1 MNISIKSLLCV
12 GLFLFAGCGNNV
24 IEQLTLDLSK
34 GYCARFTDDELDGH
48 RVYGYDASRLNNS
61 ILEMVAKQR
70 GKLEKLSETEIKS
83 YFPLVYFVALKYE
96 NRLDPAGKIMEG
108 EHFRLQFGAID
119 FFRSPEGPE
128 SPSSERPSCTKCFTF
143 FFLSEDDNVE
153 ILSVD
158 VSRNLHSASSFQG
171 KCLSY
176 GSVNSKIQ
184 IWDAFMP
191 DRNRPEKIL
200 EGKYKKAFAVMT
212 DHPFNYMPY
221 TTSKKLEFVELL
233 RGEAVYRLCWQ
244 TPECMIFVPEALLPG
259 KKGGDKDEYHDK
271 IDAPGGPHGH

>member
-1 MNISIKSLLCV
+1 MNIAIKSAVLFTC
-12 GLFLFAGCGNNV
+12 LFLFAGCGNNV

-34 GYCARFTDDELDGH
+34 ECCARFADDELDGH
-48 RVYGYDASRLNNS
+48 RVYGYDASKLNNS
-61 ILEMVAKQR
+61 ISEMIAKR
-70 GKLEKLSETEIKS
+70 RSKLGKLSETEIKS

-96 NRLDPAGKIMEG
+96 NRLDTAGKIMES

-119 FFRSPEGPE
+119 FFHTPDDPE

-158 VSRNLHSASSFQG
+158 LSRNLHSASSLQR

-184 IWDAFMP
+184 IWDAYMT
-191 DRNRPEKIL
+191 DRNRPERIL
-200 EGKYKKAFAVMT
+200 ENKYKKVFAIMT
-212 DHPFNYMPY
+212 DRPFNYMTY
-221 TTSKKLEFVELL
+221 TRIKQLELL
-233 RGEAVYRLCWQ
+233 ELVHSGSVYRLCWQ
-244 TPECMIFVPEALLPG
+244 TPECMLFIPETLLPQ
-259 KKGGDKDEYHDK
+259 DEAMYNGNVTK
-271 IDAPGGPHGH
+271 RR

>member
-12 GLFLFAGCGNNV
+12 GLFLFAGCGNDV

-96 NRLDPAGKIMEG
+96 NRLDPAGKIMER

-119 FFRSPEGPE
+119 FYRSPEGPE
-128 SPSSERPSCTKCFTF
+128 SPSSERPSCVKCYTF
-143 FFLSEDDNVE
+143 FFVTKEDDVE
-153 ILSVD
+153 ILSIVPA
-158 VSRNLHSASSFQG
+158 RNLKGTSSFQG
-171 KCLSY
+171 EDFSY
-176 GSVNSKIQ
+176 SFTNAKIQ
-184 IWDAFMP
+184 IWDAFMT

-200 EGKYKKAFAVMT
+200 EGKYKKAFAVIT
-212 DHPFNYMPY
+212 DRPFNYIPY
-221 TTSKKLEFVELL
+221 TASKKLELVELL
-233 RGEAVYRLCWQ
+233 KGEAVYRLCWQ

-259 KKGGDKDEYHDK
+259 KKDGAKNQREDE
-271 IDAPGGPHGH
+271 ALE